1 MSLGHIFVKFL
12 PQEHHFFMWDAKN
25 EFLNSFAN
33 LRFFAEKPKCMMK
46 YDNNASK
53 IFFIDFVVLLL
64 WDV

>member
-1 MSLGHIFVKFL
+1 
-12 PQEHHFFMWDAKN
+12 MWDAKN